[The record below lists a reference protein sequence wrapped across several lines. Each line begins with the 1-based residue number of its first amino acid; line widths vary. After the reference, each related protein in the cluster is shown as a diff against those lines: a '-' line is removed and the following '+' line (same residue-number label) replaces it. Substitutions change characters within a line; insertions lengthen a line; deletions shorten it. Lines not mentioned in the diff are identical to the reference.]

1 MTPADAPADS
11 THNEPQYITQHST
24 WGSQDPCF
32 LAADLFVYMYIIAL
46 YANEFVVDLKKEK
59 KKRNVNPYCN

>member
-46 YANEFVVDLKKEK
+46 YANKFVVDKKRKEK
-59 KKRNVNPYCN
+59 KKV